1 MEAGKYS
8 MGIGDRFAMQAE
20 AQLAAI
26 QKASDNGIDIIPV
39 WNKSNREHSTIG
51 SHPAQTREAA
61 EAAVKKLGWDKPW
74 FVDADHINLDTV
86 DNYVEHCN
94 FFTIDVADYIGTQ
107 AISTDIER
115 FASANTPFAGSLF
128 IPGLVEQITV
138 SMDMIKEIAGK
149 FLFAIQQAGK
159 IYRHIESKKGKGN
172 FITEISMDEVTEAQ
186 SPLEMFFILSAI
198 AAEGIPVQTIA
209 PKFTGRFNKGVDYE
223 GDVALFEREFEQD
236 LLVIDF
242 AIQAFGLPSDLKLSV
257 HSGSDKFSIYPVI
270 GKLIRKHN
278 KGIHVKTAGT
288 TWLEEAIGL
297 ALAGGEALQLV
308 KDIYAESMGRFDE
321 LCGPYSTVI
330 DIDKTRLPEPQEV
343 MGWNGETLASSL
355 RHIPGHPLY
364 NPGMR
369 QLMHVAYKLAAE
381 RKDIF
386 TTLLAQ
392 NKELVAQQVTENIYG
407 RHLKRLF
414 DL

>member
-1 MEAGKYS
+1 MKTGKYS
-8 MGIGDRFAMQAE
+8 IGIGDRFAMQAE

-26 QKASDNGIDIIPV
+26 KKASDQGTDITPV
-39 WNKSNREHSTIG
+39 WNKSNREHATIG
-51 SHPAQTREAA
+51 SHPAQSREAA

-74 FVDADHINLDTV
+74 FADADHINLEIV
-86 DNYVEHCN
+86 DNYLEDCD
-94 FFTIDVADYIGTQ
+94 FFTIDVADFIGTK
-107 AISTDIER
+107 ANDSEIEKY
-115 FASANTPFAGSLF
+115 AAYNTPFAGSFVL
-128 IPGLVEQITV
+128 PGIDQQFLV
-138 SMDMIKEIAGK
+138 SMEMIKTIASK
-149 FLFAIQQAGK
+149 FLFAIQQAGR
-159 IYRHIESKKGKGN
+159 IYRHIEAKKGKGN
-172 FITEISMDEVTEAQ
+172 FITEISMDEVAEAQ
-186 SPLEMFFILSAI
+186 SPLELFFILSAI

-223 GDVALFEREFEQD
+223 GDVALFQREFEQD

-270 GKLIRKHN
+270 GQLIKKHN

-297 ALAGGEALQLV
+297 SLAGGEALQLI
-308 KDIYAESMGRFDE
+308 KEIYAESLDRFDE

-330 DIDKTRLPEPQEV
+330 DIDKSKLPKAQEV
-343 MGWNGETLASSL
+343 MEWSGETLASTI

-369 QLMHVAYKLAAE
+369 QLLHVAYKLAAE

-392 NKELVAQQVTENIYG
+392 NKQLVAQQVTENIYD